1 MPDGVVVEPA
11 VRKPLRIR
19 TTLDFVVGA
28 EFLLVRMNVENGME
42 LVFHNG
48 DQLVGGHVEGSK
60 PSRRRRDHLNLHHV
74 AGKAQGGAVVDG
86 IIAQPAVRE
95 GCPTVVERLV
105 PEVRIQMV
113 PDYVF
118 DATDRVVVDGE
129 VGRRR
134 YPPPPG
140 KVPQPGRR

>member
-19 TTLDFVVGA
+19 TTLDFVVEA

-60 PSRRRRDHLNLHHV
+60 PSRRR
-74 AGKAQGGAVVDG
+74 
-86 IIAQPAVRE
+86 E
-95 GCPTVVERLV
+95 GSP
-105 PEVRIQMV
+105 
-113 PDYVF
+113 
-118 DATDRVVVDGE
+118 
-129 VGRRR
+129 
-134 YPPPPG
+134 
-140 KVPQPGRR
+140 